1 MAAVVA
7 FIEISSVWTF
17 TAMTGTEYMGGGV
30 PGGLSVPALI
40 GKLQKKLAEQMTDK
54 IENIT

>member
-1 MAAVVA
+1 MDIHSHDRNRVH
-7 FIEISSVWTF
+7 
-17 TAMTGTEYMGGGV
+17 GGGV